1 MMDLSLY
8 KTKLT
13 PLKIVKQ
20 HVFNLQRCGI
30 GNDLKQST
38 PSGCGFKP
46 LKELKCP
53 ILILQ
58 GFKSSPV

>member
-30 GNDLKQST
+30 GNDFKQST
-38 PSGCGFKP
+38 PSG
-46 LKELKCP
+46 
-53 ILILQ
+53 
-58 GFKSSPV
+58 FKSSPV